1 MHWGEMTTT
10 GETELR
16 VPDRFE
22 GLREAGDGK
31 LRSIIV
37 PVEQTLTLFDERVK
51 EMHAAKRGALVVL
64 RGNSGSGKSTFLDT
78 VGFFRKDV
86 LSERIAPDTDVAKA
100 LKALPPTTHPR
111 VVVLEGREALGEVS
125 EAALE
130 SAMHAINAFVRSVD
144 GRTSLVVWP
153 TNTDDLASRLERLGD
168 ALGRE
173 SLFGIHS
180 PITAFGGPEPS
191 QYISIARSTVA
202 ALNDGASFASLGISD
217 EKAVELLEGA
227 STVGSYLARIRS
239 QLLGNGARVRGLQK
253 AERVRLWILVVAGN
267 DPDGDVAALTRG
279 SFADLDIDRLM
290 TSTNANIV
298 AELRKHPDDLGIL
311 ATTLD
316 AKILHLDV
324 LTALAVARAYGD
336 QQLRELMRAK
346 GMSTKADPDA
356 ASRLLNSELGIVLAG
371 RSPGTRKRGPKLGSS
386 TNVAFANLAQIARS
400 NDGAINRA
408 IGSGL
413 VATGLAQSFRSEAE
427 VESAELKYISDLYIE
442 HVAGPIRVEIM
453 WRTRVGRADIANYSL
468 LKLGAYAQVIGLLQ

>member
-1 MHWGEMTTT
+1 MTTT
-10 GETELR
+10 GETELQ

-31 LRSIIV
+31 LRIIIV

-51 EMHAAKRGALVVL
+51 EMYAAKRGALVVL

-100 LKALPPTTHPR
+100 LKALPPTTNPR

-191 QYISIARSTVA
+191 QYIAIARSTVA

-253 AERVRLWILVVAGN
+253 AERFRLWILVVAGN

-290 TSTNANIV
+290 TSTNANVV

-336 QQLRELMRAK
+336 QQLRELMHAK

-356 ASRLLNSELGIVLAG
+356 AASRLSNSELGIVLAG

-386 TNVAFANLAQIARS
+386 TKVAFANLAEIARN

-413 VATGLAQSFRSEAE
+413 VATDLAQSFRSEAE
-427 VESAELKYISDLYIE
+427 VESPEFKYISDLYIE

-453 WRTRVGRADIANYSL
+453 WRSKVGRADIANYSL
-468 LKLGAYAQVIGLLQ
+468 VKLGQYAQVIGLLQ